1 MVKSVEEKVKCG
13 PPNPPPER
21 RTNEQVAPVTM
32 LVSAAVSPPKSK
44 EESLSLLDEFLQRVY
59 PCNFAA
65 VGNAPPWS
73 CDQLERAETMNWRT
87 RNNLRLLNTF
97 LQVVSN
103 NNPEHCT
110 FLLKSFI
117 NSNTKFCELM
127 KENENEKYEVVKSI
141 KSFVT
146 KLSDGGCKK
155 KRRQGGTYCDT
166 DSIH

>member
-1 MVKSVEEKVKCG
+1 
-13 PPNPPPER
+13 
-21 RTNEQVAPVTM
+21 M
-32 LVSAAVSPPKSK
+32 LVSDAVSPPKSK
-44 EESLSLLDEFLQRVY
+44 EESLSLLDAFLQRVY
-59 PCNFAA
+59 PRNFAA

-117 NSNTKFCELM
+117 NSNTMFRELM

-146 KLSDGGCKK
+146 KLSDGGCKEKNTRRHLLWCWQHLISYK
-155 KRRQGGTYCDT
+155 KIQTWIKFAMPLEFPRIFLCKQK
-166 DSIH
+166 SSSK